1 MENLDPQENKILTA
15 EQLYYNTFVGLNIE
29 DNECLIPETMI
40 EFAKIHV
47 EAALK
52 SAAENA
58 ELDDIGSHNG
68 EEWISH
74 TIVDK
79 DSILKSY
86 PLDNIK

>member
-1 MENLDPQENKILTA
+1 MTA
-15 EQLYYNTFVGLNIE
+15 EYWLDNLPVQTLTDELKQEIIE
-29 DNECLIPETMI
+29 QFEADRIR
-40 EFAKIHV
+40 FAKQHV
-47 EAALK
+47 IAALK

-58 ELDDIGSHNG
+58 QLDDIGCHNG

-86 PLDNIK
+86 PLDKIR